1 MRSRI
6 VILLVFVLL
15 AGACASSES
24 SEVEV
29 LRLATTTSTADAGL
43 LDAILPGF
51 EKEYHARVDVV
62 AVGTGQ
68 AIELGTAGD
77 ADVILVHAR
86 AREDAFVAEGHGTAR
101 FDVMYNDFVI
111 VGPDSDPADVR
122 GLPLATEA
130 FIAIA
135 AQEATFASR
144 GDESGT
150 HTKELALWEA
160 AGVTPGQE
168 ASWYKSLGQGMG
180 DTLNFSNQ
188 IGAYTLTDRGTFLSQ
203 ENNLSNLQVM
213 VGGASIDQ
221 NVDPAL
227 LNPYGVIPVNPDKGN
242 INAELAQQFA
252 DWITSVET
260 QEQIEVFGVDTFGQP
275 LFYPDSEAWRT
286 R

>member
-1 MRSRI
+1 
-6 VILLVFVLL
+6 
-15 AGACASSES
+15 
-24 SEVEV
+24 
-29 LRLATTTSTADAGL
+29 
-43 LDAILPGF
+43 
-51 EKEYHARVDVV
+51 
-62 AVGTGQ
+62 
-68 AIELGTAGD
+68 
-77 ADVILVHAR
+77 
-86 AREDAFVAEGHGTAR
+86 
-101 FDVMYNDFVI
+101 
-111 VGPDSDPADVR
+111 
-122 GLPLATEA
+122 
-130 FIAIA
+130 
-135 AQEATFASR
+135 QEATFASR

-188 IGAYTLTDRGTFLSQ
+188 IEAYTFTDRATFLSQ

-227 LNPYGVIPVNPDKGN
+227 LNPYGVIPVNQDKGN